1 MPAPNRSSPPR
12 DPPAPHVK
20 DPSRQDTVPCLRLD
34 LLVARGA
41 VPGQFEVRDPR
52 GGGTLVLDDVE
63 LSVARMFDGRRRL
76 AEVLEN
82 ADRLGIPADL
92 DGLTRFIHSLER
104 LHFLA
109 PRGTV
114 ARGGSRSRPPRK
126 PWDARTRERFQ
137 GAMKLVRSG
146 RPDEAVP
153 TLLRLLTADP
163 GNVEAQEL
171 LSLVVAGHTLAASP
185 IGELLATRHR
195 PGRITLPVG
204 WGRALLLA
212 AGVVALAGL
221 LAWGLW
227 PRGTEPGAPRSRAAA
242 PPAPASALR
251 TGPIDRRWHP
261 LLGEL
266 RAPAAGLLRWREPL
280 PSQVVA
286 GERLGEIRAA
296 AEPAEPGP
304 EARRRLE
311 ELERLAAA
319 DPVYEEFLEKE
330 RATLSGQVA
339 AGRSFGLAP
348 ARAGTLS
355 ILARAETRVA
365 RGDLVARLLD
375 GETWHLAASVTG
387 EAPRTGA
394 DCEVAGDGAGERAT
408 GRVLEAIPGD
418 GRQEVICVLSADL
431 APWLERARAPSLR
444 LP

>member
-1 MPAPNRSSPPR
+1 MPAPIRSSAPR
-12 DPPAPHVK
+12 DPPAPQAK
-20 DPSRQDTVPCLRLD
+20 DFSRQDIVPCLRLD

-41 VPGQFEVRDPR
+41 APGQFEVRDPR

-82 ADRLGIPADL
+82 AVRLGIPADL
-92 DGLTRFIHSLER
+92 DGLTRFIRSLER
-104 LHFLA
+104 LDFLA

-153 TLLRLLTADP
+153 ILLRLLTADP

-185 IGELLATRHR
+185 IGELLASRHR
-195 PGRITLPVG
+195 PGRVTLPAG

-227 PRGTEPGAPRSRAAA
+227 PRRAGPGEPQRRASAPLLAAAA
-242 PPAPASALR
+242 PR

-266 RAPAAGLLRWREPL
+266 RAPAAGLLRWRVPI
-280 PSQVVA
+280 PSQVAA

-330 RATLSGQVA
+330 RATLSGQA
-339 AGRSFGLAP
+339 ASGRSFGLAP
-348 ARAGTLS
+348 ERAGTLS
-355 ILARAETRVA
+355 ILVRGETRVA

-375 GETWHLAASVTG
+375 GETWHLVASLGG

-408 GRVLEAIPGD
+408 GRVLEAIPRD
-418 GRQEVICVLSADL
+418 GRHEVTCELSAGQ
-431 APWLERARAPSLR
+431 APWLEQARAPNLR